1 MVALALSSSLLEQE
15 RESERALQMETAAS
29 HISSTPA
36 LKWRLDAGT
45 LISVFVSTNEVFFV
59 FVLIRHLHTAE
70 DVHAHS
76 LAQTQACYCLYAT
89 Y

>member
-45 LISVFVSTNEVFFV
+45 LISVFVSTNKVFLFL
-59 FVLIRHLHTAE
+59 F
-70 DVHAHS
+70 
-76 LAQTQACYCLYAT
+76 
-89 Y
+89 